1 MPKIC
6 TDKERETCQ
15 VKKCGCEGCE
25 YNKIDEDE
33 KMLDILQTFVDLA
46 KMSCIKE
53 DLKDDIEATEW
64 AIKKIDILKIERDY
78 YKKMYL
84 EFNEAFIKGGG
95 KLCR

>member
-1 MPKIC
+1 M
-6 TDKERETCQ
+6 
-15 VKKCGCEGCE
+15 
-25 YNKIDEDE
+25 DEDE

-53 DLKDDIEATEW
+53 DLKDDIKATEW
-64 AIKKIDILKIERDY
+64 AIKKIDTLKTERDY

-84 EFNEAFIKGGG
+84 EFNEAFVKGGE